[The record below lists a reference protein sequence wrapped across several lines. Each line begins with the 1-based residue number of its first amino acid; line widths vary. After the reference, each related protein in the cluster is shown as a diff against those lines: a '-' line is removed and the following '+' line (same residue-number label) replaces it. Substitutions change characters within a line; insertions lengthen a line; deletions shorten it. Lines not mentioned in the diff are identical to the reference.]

1 MTSAPVGIPAE
12 RLVEMMRLLRESD
25 DVELKMTVPET
36 SRRSAIAALD
46 LDPLEAQIR
55 QVWYLDTPDLD
66 LDKAGVVARVRRVQG
81 RGDDSVVK
89 LRPVVP
95 TEMPASLRDLPEF
108 VVELD
113 AMPGGYVCSGSL
125 KGSPKRATVKDA
137 VAGREPLRHL
147 FTKEQRQFYADHAPE
162 GLAIDDLHL
171 LGPINVLKLKFEP
184 EELHRRVVVE
194 LWAYPDGS
202 RILELSTKCAT
213 TEPFDVA
220 AETRAFLESKGIEVS
235 AADQQAKTRTALDFF
250 SGEMRGG

>member
-12 RLVEMMRLLRESD
+12 RLLEMMRLLRESD
-25 DVELKMTVPET
+25 DVELKLTVPET

-55 QVWYLDTPDLD
+55 QVWYLDTPELD
-66 LDKAGVVARVRRVQG
+66 LDRAGVVARVRRVQ
-81 RGDDSVVK
+81 RRPDDSVVK

-95 TEMPASLRDLPEF
+95 NEMPAALRALPEF

-137 VAGREPLRHL
+137 VAGREPLRRL
-147 FTKEQRQFYADHAPE
+147 FSKEQRQFYADHAPE

-184 EELHRRVVVE
+184 EDLRRRIVVE

-250 SGEMRGG
+250 SGELRGG

>member
-1 MTSAPVGIPAE
+1 
-12 RLVEMMRLLRESD
+12 
-25 DVELKMTVPET
+25 
-36 SRRSAIAALD
+36 
-46 LDPLEAQIR
+46 
-55 QVWYLDTPDLD
+55 
-66 LDKAGVVARVRRVQG
+66 
-81 RGDDSVVK
+81 
-89 LRPVVP
+89 
-95 TEMPASLRDLPEF
+95 
-108 VVELD
+108 
-113 AMPGGYVCSGSL
+113 VCSGSL